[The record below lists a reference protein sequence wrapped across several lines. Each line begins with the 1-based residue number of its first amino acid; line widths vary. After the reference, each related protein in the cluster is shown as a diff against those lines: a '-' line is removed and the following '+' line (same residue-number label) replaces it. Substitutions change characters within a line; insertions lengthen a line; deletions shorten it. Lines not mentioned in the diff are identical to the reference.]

1 MVGLLRADHV
11 TTVDIVVRFLD
22 VSKIFRYLD
31 QSNETRADDDDVFKR
46 FWLKWRLNR
55 SNTVAYGENI
65 IKRFALIDGAV
76 MIWIR
81 CKTVCNLITI
91 TITSNK
97 FEPRIKG

>member
-46 FWLKWRLNR
+46 FWLKLRLIR
-55 SNTVAYGENI
+55 SNTVASGEI
-65 IKRFALIDGAV
+65 L
-76 MIWIR
+76 
-81 CKTVCNLITI
+81 
-91 TITSNK
+91 
-97 FEPRIKG
+97 